1 MMADIVTDALTM
13 AWFRRKPGPGVIFH
27 SDRGS
32 QYASQAMCA
41 RLHEYGM
48 TASMSRKGNCWDNAP
63 SESFFN
69 SLKNERVH
77 GTTYATRAAAEADLF
92 EYIEVFYNRSRRH
105 STLGYS
111 SPIRFLENWIS
122 EHRAGWLEGEIR
134 RAPHCGEEGDL
145 VLRAPA
151 DFAAAALAA

>member
-1 MMADIVTDALTM
+1 MTAKLT
-13 AWFRRKPGPGVIFH
+13 
-27 SDRGS
+27 
-32 QYASQAMCA
+32 
-41 RLHEYGM
+41 EYGM

-77 GTTYATRAAAEADLF
+77 GTSYATRADAQADLF

-111 SPIRFLENWIS
+111 SPVRFLENWIS
-122 EHRAGWLEGEIR
+122 KH
-134 RAPHCGEEGDL
+134 
-145 VLRAPA
+145 
-151 DFAAAALAA
+151 AAQQSLAA